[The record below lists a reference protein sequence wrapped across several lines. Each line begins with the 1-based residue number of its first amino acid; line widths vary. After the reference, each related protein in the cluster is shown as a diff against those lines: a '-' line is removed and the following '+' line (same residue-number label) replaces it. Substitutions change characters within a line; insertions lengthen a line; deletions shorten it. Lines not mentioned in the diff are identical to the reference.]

1 MVNKTQRYLENNN
14 PDTFFI
20 TKIGGY
26 DMIQI
31 KKETVIKTFREN
43 DILIETIKQFHYST
57 EEEKMKHK
65 ILMEADGYKDSG
77 QAQENI
83 GTIMQPEYVWFG
95 SYYKYEIEK

>member
-1 MVNKTQRYLENNN
+1 MV
-14 PDTFFI
+14 
-20 TKIGGY
+20 
-26 DMIQI
+26 QI

-43 DILIETIKQFHYST
+43 DILIEIIKQFHYST

-77 QAQENI
+77 QVQENI
-83 GTIMQPEYVWFG
+83 GTITQPEHVWFG